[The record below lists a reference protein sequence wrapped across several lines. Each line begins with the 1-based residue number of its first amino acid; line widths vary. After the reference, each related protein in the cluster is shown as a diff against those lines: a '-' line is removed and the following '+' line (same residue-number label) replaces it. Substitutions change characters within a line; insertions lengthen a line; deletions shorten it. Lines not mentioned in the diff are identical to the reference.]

1 MHQDNNTTQIKELV
15 KRHFLSQTREP
26 FVEGQSKIPL
36 AIASYGWEEVC
47 EAMDTLLGGWVTMG
61 TKVQEFE
68 ALFAKYIGVR
78 HAIMVNSGSSANLV
92 ALSVL
97 TNPVTVGR
105 IQPGDEIITPAIT
118 WATTVFP
125 IVNCGAVPVLVDVDL
140 ETFNID
146 VKEIEK
152 AITPRTKAIMVVHL
166 LGNTCDM
173 QGIRKLALERGLF
186 VIEDTCE
193 AHGAEIYGR
202 KVGSFGD
209 ISTFSFFMSHHI
221 STIEGG
227 MVLTDN
233 DEYADLARAMRVFG
247 WIRDRRDK
255 SALAAQYEEIDP
267 RFLFTNMG
275 FNFRPTEIQGGMGI
289 HQMARLEGFIDIRRE
304 NAAYWGDRLQG
315 HSQYLL
321 VHKERPGT
329 RHVWFGYPLTVLPQ
343 APFNRSEMMKFLEEK
358 GVETRPIMAG
368 NMDEQPAMRLVDYR
382 REGELP
388 VARQIMRNSFFFG
401 NHQGIGHTERE
412 AIASYIDEFIGTR

>member
-1 MHQDNNTTQIKELV
+1 MHQDSNTAQIKELV

-26 FVEGQSKIPL
+26 FVEGKSKIPL
-36 AIASYGWEEVC
+36 AIASYGWEEVW
-47 EAMDTLLGGWVTMG
+47 EAVETLLSGWVTMG
-61 TKVQEFE
+61 PKVQEFE
-68 ALFAKYIGVR
+68 AVFARYIGVR
-78 HAIMVNSGSSANLV
+78 HAIMVNSGSSANLL

-97 TNPVTVGR
+97 TNPVTGGR
-105 IQPGDEIITPAIT
+105 IQPGGEIITPAIT

-125 IVNCGAVPVLVDVDL
+125 IVNCGALPVLVDVEMD
-140 ETFNID
+140 TFNID

-152 AITPRTKAIMVVHL
+152 AITPRTKAIMLVHL
-166 LGNTCDM
+166 LGNTCNM
-173 QGIRKLALERGLF
+173 EPIKQLARKHGLF
-186 VIEDTCE
+186 VIEDSCE
-193 AHGAEIYGR
+193 AHGAQIDGK

-233 DEYADLARAMRVFG
+233 DEYAELARSMRVFG
-247 WIRDRRDK
+247 WIRDRSDK

-267 RFLFTNMG
+267 RFLFTNVG
-275 FNFRPTEIQGGMGI
+275 FNFRPTEIQGGMGV
-289 HQMARLEGFIDIRRE
+289 HQMSKLEEYIRIRRE
-304 NAAYWGDRLQG
+304 NAAYWGDALQK
-315 HSQYLL
+315 HDSHLL

-329 RHVWFGYPLTVLPQ
+329 RHVWFGYPLTVRPQ
-343 APFNRSEMMKFLEEK
+343 APFNRSELMRFLEEK
-358 GVETRPIMAG
+358 GVETRPVMAG

-401 NHQGIGHTERE
+401 NHQGIGPIERE
-412 AIASYIDEFIGTR
+412 AIVSYIDEFIGSR